1 MNRYRLYQAN
11 PTTRILG
18 HQTFITATRSTE
30 LEELERAYMAEE
42 KEKSWLYQFAI
53 TNCFDLI
60 IDVFNL
66 GMIIGIRKERQ
77 RRKSKSPANAPTL
90 TGLQP

>member
-1 MNRYRLYQAN
+1 MNRHRLYQAN

-90 TGLQP
+90 TGPKP